1 MFHQLFHAVYTQ
13 PLQNVLIMIAVAVP
27 LWALISSLL
36 PKKEL
41 KVVSLCILSFS
52 LLFTLWITL
61 FGRVP
66 SDEYVPVFMPLSIFY
81 RATENREMLRSA
93 LMNVFL
99 FVPFGMTL
107 PFILPD
113 RLKHR
118 LPITVA
124 AAAVNPRAVAGLCF
138 AAFCS
143 SSIAYTLQIV
153 AQDKVKPTIASLT
166 MSLESVFAVLA
177 GWAIL
182 GEQLSAR
189 EICGCDIMMVAIV
202 FAQIRR

>member
-36 PKKEL
+36 PKKAL

-66 SDEYVPVFMPLSIFY
+66 SDEYVPVFMPLSTFY

-118 LPITVA
+118 LPITIA
-124 AAAVNPRAVAGLCF
+124 AAAAL
-138 AAFCS
+138 
-143 SSIAYTLQIV
+143 
-153 AQDKVKPTIASLT
+153 SLT
-166 MSLESVFAVLA
+166 IECCQLLFLLGTFETDDVLTNSLGAF
-177 GWAIL
+177 L
-182 GEQLSAR
+182 GALSLR
-189 EICGCDIMMVAIV
+189 LSL
-202 FAQIRR
+202 FFRKRRQKSLKG